1 MLPPTLLSALRRH
14 TGRNLKLPTGC
25 DWDADMLPDGA
36 LRITVTLPAAAFDKN
51 LQDDLPAAPF
61 FALCLAYWHERTTG
75 EPTRI
80 RVRVAGTPA
89 PTPHATR
96 LRFVLHELAASLPGR
111 LTVEPAIAWPLPP
124 TAVMNR
130 EVASR
135 ATSTGRGPLSEAELE
150 RRIVVDPALRAD
162 FSARVTPIDHF
173 RRQLPLGVFAGTV
186 ATANAVFPHGAAQV
200 DLWAVSPDRRVLHLF
215 ELKARD
221 NAKVGILPEAL
232 AYARL
237 LHHVRVGRIGGEG
250 EGLAAARAAS
260 RIVMWLTA
268 PDYHPFVRFGDDS
281 PIRWINAG
289 MVADAVELRF
299 LPFDLA
305 DDGAITWR
313 PDLVVG

>member
-1 MLPPTLLSALRRH
+1 
-14 TGRNLKLPTGC
+14 
-25 DWDADMLPDGA
+25 
-36 LRITVTLPAAAFDKN
+36 
-51 LQDDLPAAPF
+51 
-61 FALCLAYWHERTTG
+61 
-75 EPTRI
+75 
-80 RVRVAGTPA
+80 
-89 PTPHATR
+89 
-96 LRFVLHELAASLPGR
+96 
-111 LTVEPAIAWPLPP
+111 
-124 TAVMNR
+124 
-130 EVASR
+130 
-135 ATSTGRGPLSEAELE
+135 
-150 RRIVVDPALRAD
+150 VDPALRAD